1 MKKIILASLVL
12 SLAFAVKAQ
21 EIPERKSERPMM
33 MHGKHQGH
41 HPMAGMDMKQLN
53 LTDAQKEQFKAQR
66 ESFRKQMEELKKNDN
81 ITVKEW
87 KNRMEALRK
96 DQKTKMQ
103 AILTTEQK
111 AQIEKMKA
119 EHKAMQEIDA
129 KARLEKMKI
138 HLGLSDEQAAKI
150 NKNRTDMMAK
160 MKALREDDK
169 MDMEKKKEQ
178 MKDLMKKQKEQ
189 MKSILTEEQMKK
201 FEEGHKQGPGR
212 MHDGPGGM
220 HGQKPEKKEII

>member
-1 MKKIILASLVL
+1 MKKIIAASLVL
-12 SLAFAVKAQ
+12 SLSLAVKAQ

-33 MHGKHQGH
+33 MHGKHQDR
-41 HPMAGMDMKQLN
+41 HPMAGMDMKNLN

-87 KNRMEALRK
+87 RSRMEALRK

-103 AILTTEQK
+103 SILTPEQK
-111 AQIEKMKA
+111 GQIEKMKA

-129 KARLEKMKI
+129 KARMEKMKI
-138 HLGLSDEQAAKI
+138 HLGLSDEQAAKM
-150 NKNRTDMMAK
+150 KKSHTEMAEK

-169 MDMEKKKEQ
+169 MDAEKKKEK
-178 MKDLMKKQKEQ
+178 MKELMEKQKEQ
-189 MKSILTEEQMKK
+189 MKSILTDEQMKK
-201 FEEGHKQGPGR
+201 LQEGRKQ
-212 MHDGPGGM
+212 GPGGM
-220 HGQKPEKKEII
+220 HGKRPEKKEVI